1 MVRSVSK
8 NKYIRQFFNKITP
21 IYPALEKGLYWGRAD
36 KWRAAAVTAAKL
48 DKPKRVLDACCG
60 TGQLAILLAQQLGPS
75 CHVIGV
81 DLSPAMVNAAK
92 NKIRA
97 LHLHRRVE
105 VKTENAEILPFPEN
119 FFDAVFLGFGLRFVS
134 DIRTVF
140 KECYR
145 VIRPGGSII
154 LLELARPKNPV
165 MRLLTHV
172 LREYWFPLWA
182 RLKFGLPAPMAHHLH
197 DSLVHFP
204 DPEKMGRMLV
214 RVGYDN
220 VEYQDL
226 GLGVASMHRARK
238 PEEEE

>member
-8 NKYIRQFFNKITP
+8 NKYVRQFFNKITP
-21 IYPALEKGLYWGRAD
+21 IYPALEKGLYWGLGN
-36 KWRAAAVTAAKL
+36 KWRQAAVAAAKL

-60 TGQLAILLAQQLGPS
+60 TGQLAIALAQHLGAS

-81 DLSPAMVNAAK
+81 DLSPAMVNTAK

-105 VKTENAEILPFPEN
+105 VKTENVEIMPFPDH
-119 FFDAVFLGFGLRFVS
+119 FFDAVFVGFGLRFVS
-134 DIRTVF
+134 DIRTVL

-145 VIRPGGSII
+145 IIRPGGSIVLI
-154 LLELARPKNPV
+154 ELSQPKNSIIRA
-165 MRLLTHV
+165 MTHL

-182 RLKFGLPAPMAHHLH
+182 RLKLGLPSPLAHHLH

-204 DPEKMGRMLV
+204 DPEKIGRMLV
-214 RVGYDN
+214 RVGFDHL
-220 VEYQDL
+220 EFQDL
-226 GLGVASMHRARK
+226 GLGAASLHLAKR
-238 PEEEE
+238 PGEDD